1 MTSGYKAIETEVTLQ
16 LSWWDCFKGIL
27 RPWRMKSRKVTA
39 VVAIADEHGE
49 AMDIDNCPWIPSV
62 HVLSKEID
70 KDGRFVEKIAKCMID
85 TGNLQGNLISKNFL
99 LQHLGYCESDFAK
112 LKDSDRA
119 GSSVSG
125 HPVIPDGAVKLTW
138 YHPGSVRI
146 YRDMRFLVLEN
157 ATYDLVLCAQA
168 IEKHKIVNAPN
179 FGDVVT
185 SKKVNTDDEEQRLR
199 AAKEKAENNVLTLE
213 RELKDAKSANDDVK
227 TQRIQRKIK
236 PAQDESKKAKE
247 DYNKYVQEKAQ
258 EEAAKAKKSETKPQ
272 PTPQI
277 IVTDVKGARR
287 ATTFLRTSTSRALGK
302 K

>member
-1 MTSGYKAIETEVTLQ
+1 MSPRTDSQFSTNN
-16 LSWWDCFKGIL
+16 IL
-27 RPWRMKSRKVTA
+27 A
-39 VVAIADEHGE
+39 
-49 AMDIDNCPWIPSV
+49 
-62 HVLSKEID
+62 
-70 KDGRFVEKIAKCMID
+70 
-85 TGNLQGNLISKNFL
+85 
-99 LQHLGYCESDFAK
+99 
-112 LKDSDRA
+112 
-119 GSSVSG
+119 
-125 HPVIPDGAVKLTW
+125 
-138 YHPGSVRI
+138 
-146 YRDMRFLVLEN
+146 
-157 ATYDLVLCAQA
+157 
-168 IEKHKIVNAPN
+168 
-179 FGDVVT
+179 
-185 SKKVNTDDEEQRLR
+185 DDEEQRLR